1 MAKHKRKAYESED
14 HGSITPDEDQEEEYC
29 GEGASGRSDVEDVD
43 DEPEYDSIRVRP
55 LTT

>member
-1 MAKHKRKAYESED
+1 MAKNKRKAYESED
-14 HGSITPDEDQEEEYC
+14 SGSITPEEDQEEYH
-29 GEGASGRSDVEDVD
+29 GEGVSGGSDVEDVD